1 MFLKRQHMPPSLG
14 FQEGKF
20 YKNFFSLFF
29 ILLATNTTSTGRQKT
44 QQMLSPGTAL
54 QRLAI
59 ASAIHS
65 CLITALKVILQI
77 FKSK

>member
-1 MFLKRQHMPPSLG
+1 MFLKRQHMPLLLG

-20 YKNFFSLFF
+20 YKNLFLFFS
-29 ILLATNTTSTGRQKT
+29 LLATNTTRTGRQKS
-44 QQMLSPGTAL
+44 QHVLSPGTAL

-59 ASAIHS
+59 ASATHA
-65 CLITALKVILQI
+65 CLITALEVVLQI